1 MTRLTAARWW
11 RSRFRSC
18 AAGVWIAC
26 LSAAEG
32 EKPVVQPIP
41 FSHKQ
46 HAGAGLK
53 CFDCHGG
60 AKENERAGLPA
71 AQKCMLCH
79 ASIKADSPAIRKS
92 GGGREGGGEDCMGP
106 FVQSPRL
113 CFLQPR
119 QSSQGR
125 RGMRELP
132 WGRWPPGTCW
142 RRKFLRRCRGCVTCH
157 RQRQVSDGV
166 LVVPSTRAVA
176 LRTCYSSSRP
186 S

>member
-18 AAGVWIAC
+18 AAAVWIAC
-26 LSAAEG
+26 LWAAEG

-79 ASIKADSPAIRKS
+79 ASIKADAPAIRKVAEAAKAGEKIAWVRLYKVPDYVFFNHANHLK
-92 GGGREGGGEDCMGP
+92 GGVECVSCHGP
-106 FVQSPRL
+106 VATRDVLAAEVSTKMQ
-113 CFLQPR
+113 
-119 QSSQGR
+119 
-125 RGMRELP
+125 
-132 WGRWPPGTCW
+132 
-142 RRKFLRRCRGCVTCH
+142 GCVTCH
-157 RQRQVSDGV
+157 RQRQVSTECSLCHQLGQ
-166 LVVPSTRAVA
+166 
-176 LRTCYSSSRP
+176 
-186 S
+186 